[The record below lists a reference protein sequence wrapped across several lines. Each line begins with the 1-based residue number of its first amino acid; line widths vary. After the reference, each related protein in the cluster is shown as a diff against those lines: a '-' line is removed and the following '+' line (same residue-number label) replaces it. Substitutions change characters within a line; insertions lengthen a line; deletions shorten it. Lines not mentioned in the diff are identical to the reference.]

1 MPSHVRA
8 DGRRTAGMC
17 LSFPICPPGGHPGC
31 SHVSAVVISTAVN
44 TGRRR
49 LFEILASV
57 LLDKRPEVGLP
68 GHAGALLAIT

>member
-8 DGRRTAGMC
+8 DGRRTEGMC
-17 LSFPICPPGGHPGC
+17 LSFPICPPGC

-57 LLDKRPEVGLP
+57 LLDKRPEAGLL